1 MTKTISKTKRTL
13 SIVAIFFSTL
23 AVMADL
29 AITPVIGMIYGYYP
43 DHTSAV
49 NYIVSGP
56 MLVLVAASLITPLL
70 TRRFNKKT
78 VFIAAAVIF
87 SIGAIFGAA
96 ADDPLY
102 ICFTRTLVGIGEGV
116 INAVGIAYIADLY
129 ENAQDRNKITGFSYA
144 IAGITLLLL
153 IWFPGQATA
162 LVIGTICGLT
172 YKVLIS
178 YNYGHGFSI
187 VPASRADDV
196 SSITTAV
203 YGLGSFLCTYFA
215 TWLMQLMHTDLVT
228 PTWYVGAIGFI
239 LITVLDIFVALRERK
254 RFGA

>member
-1 MTKTISKTKRTL
+1 M
-13 SIVAIFFSTL
+13 
-23 AVMADL
+23 
-29 AITPVIGMIYGYYP
+29 
-43 DHTSAV
+43 
-49 NYIVSGP
+49 
-56 MLVLVAASLITPLL
+56 
-70 TRRFNKKT
+70 
-78 VFIAAAVIF
+78 
-87 SIGAIFGAA
+87 
-96 ADDPLY
+96 
-102 ICFTRTLVGIGEGV
+102 
-116 INAVGIAYIADLY
+116 
-129 ENAQDRNKITGFSYA
+129 
-144 IAGITLLLL
+144 
-153 IWFPGQATA
+153 
-162 LVIGTICGLT
+162 IGTICGLT

>member
-1 MTKTISKTKRTL
+1 MKR
-13 SIVAIFFSTL
+13 
-23 AVMADL
+23 
-29 AITPVIGMIYGYYP
+29 
-43 DHTSAV
+43 
-49 NYIVSGP
+49 
-56 MLVLVAASLITPLL
+56 
-70 TRRFNKKT
+70 RRKSQ
-78 VFIAAAVIF
+78 IPRR
-87 SIGAIFGAA
+87 IGAITLTVTVLWVIFATAGSSTLSGALSELSEQGRLSVA
-96 ADDPLY
+96 LLRHELGDS
-102 ICFTRTLVGIGEGV
+102 REGDGWL
-116 INAVGIAYIADLY
+116 NA
-129 ENAQDRNKITGFSYA
+129 
-144 IAGITLLLL
+144 
-153 IWFPGQATA
+153 ATA